1 MPKYKL
7 ASGSIFDEQE
17 MLDFAAS
24 KNLTLEEL
32 LSRNPEIEIVEDS
45 FQIDP
50 VAETAAVGSI
60 SKPQAVDGAFAS
72 ENTSLDLPPVET
84 FNIDGRKV
92 TQQEFEDYSK
102 QQEGDW
108 DFWEQ
113 TLTEMESGAVGS
125 LGKLARIPTFFNEIL
140 YTADRAL
147 FMSDEEKA
155 RLDALS
161 PDVKQA
167 LINAKYGSSVLGG
180 INPEMALKGL
190 EQYKESVQ
198 KVKELEKDL
207 VKFDQS
213 IGEDFAGGNFSRGL
227 ARATS
232 GAIASIPSIVQSMIP
247 GIGIAS
253 IVAGEAA
260 GASGEAQEDGENLDA
275 ATLAYATSV
284 GAAEGLLEVV
294 TKKIGGKMFKNLLD
308 KPKAVINKTV
318 KEAFLDV
325 SKDFGAEGLS
335 EAGTLL
341 GTKAAEAIFLG
352 REDVFD
358 DSFTEFVDTFIVGG
372 FAGGG
377 MGSAGTGAQI
387 TRQAVQGKQIKKQ
400 LAQTPYENLSDAYKL
415 PDVPPGLIALSENQA
430 TEKFLETDLK
440 QKVNSGEMTTD
451 EADAIRT
458 NFRNTQGTINRLKAI
473 GFAESDYSKA
483 IELAKE
489 KKELQDKIK
498 EVGDPVLTEKEKAR
512 IEEIDN
518 ELRQVL
524 SGKKLEANLA
534 GTTATAE
541 KLGFTESLQILSDEE
556 FLEERAKRL
565 SKDKDID
572 IQEARKQI
580 QEEAKEAVE
589 KGEGTA
595 TGFFTSDGEILIN
608 KDAALEVG
616 DIGVGSHELLHPILN
631 AIVGDAT
638 QQGKLVADFE
648 ALLAKNNPE
657 MKAKMDELLKAYEVD
672 GVLDPNIK
680 ATEYLTVFSSA
691 IQNGDIKYNESV
703 FAKIGDYILNILKS
717 LGFENANFN
726 SAKGVYNFLKE
737 YNNTI
742 SSAEGLSDRAIKLIK
757 DAETARGVKVSE
769 AAAIKTDQASKKLA
783 PEVSNT
789 IAEQIT
795 EIKNLQKEG
804 EALSKKFNKEF
815 IKSSKQTRIEQQL
828 SETIAPALDALAE
841 STTKRLY
848 DPIAPDAKRSVSR
861 QDYKNA
867 LKANW
872 TSMVINEFDPAKQ
885 DVETFLSTRGNLRAN
900 SLAKELGIEGVTEG
914 GIKADVTEQK
924 ALTTEDQTDAGIDE
938 GIDIARREAK
948 LINPVDLIPDEN
960 LRKKYENAV
969 KEKVKNLDT
978 KGLSFKKLKD
988 LAPEIT
994 AELFDIPVKK
1004 VTDAAANLST
1014 ADLSA
1019 VQNFINKNAD
1029 TLLKLLPEGG
1039 IDQNQ
1044 AASESLLGTSTGV
1057 PKKLLDAFYDPKPR
1071 GTKGAGLAI
1080 QNKRKGITRKE
1091 FLETFGIV
1099 DGKKLEGLSPR
1110 GPQAQAMKGLV
1121 SLFGRM
1127 MTNTVVRQELSQQPG
1142 TEAAVQDIAAGK
1154 SDQQFSRRNKKIL
1167 EDFGIDGLYYKLD
1180 SIENLDRYVKDFE
1193 TNLLPVFGPNFF
1205 KPSQVIP
1212 LGSIPK
1218 NLGNLKERNKIQ
1230 KDYEKKIREAI
1241 QNYNGPAINWKI
1253 EGNKNSPFER
1263 LSFYRP
1269 SDAYGI
1275 NPKQIAENFKSG
1287 RIAKYNEKYN
1297 SIFTEMWVKTAEAV
1311 RENPAIAPALMI
1323 YYQAAAN
1330 NNAHPHRLGAEM
1342 IGYSSNPKGIKD
1354 ISAKGNKF
1362 HRNYIYEHAVQSV
1375 VAYETLMRA
1384 AMDKNVNFESVLF
1397 DVKQNYKLIALDAD
1411 LNKKLDE
1418 AGFASKMPANW
1429 KSWLDRY
1436 FNNAVASI
1444 NGGINPETI
1453 LDAEGKTF
1461 AEKYNVN
1468 NKGPLSKDQFSKKQ
1482 EKLSKEF
1489 NNILEKKTGIPSDKE
1504 IDAAKA
1510 EVVGANK
1517 GKFKWFIPPTAED
1530 FVGLLYQFLG
1540 KGKVGDKQMAWFKVN
1555 LLNPYAKAMSAISR
1569 DRTSLARNYRAL
1581 KKELKIVPK
1590 NLKKEIPGEGFTV
1603 EQGIRVYIWTKQGY
1617 DIPGINKKDAKA
1629 LRDYVNANPELKEFA
1644 DKLIVLNKNEYAKPK
1659 DGWTAG
1665 TLTTD
1670 MLTSLN
1676 EGGREKHLAEWQA
1689 NVDTIFSEQNLN
1701 KIEAAYGKTFRN
1713 ALENSLARMKT
1724 GRNRTY
1730 GTDNLTGRFTDW
1742 LTNSVG
1748 AIMFF
1753 NTRSAILQTISA
1765 SNFINFSDNNPLKA
1779 AKTFANQK
1787 QYWNDFIKLWNS
1799 DFLVDRRDGLRLNVN
1814 ESDIADMA
1822 KKGGVRGVISELLKL
1837 GFTPTQ
1843 LADSFAIAAGGS
1855 TFYRNRVKTYLKQGL
1870 DQKAAEE
1877 KAFQDFRETAEESQ
1891 QSSRPDKISQEQAG
1905 PLGRIILAFANTPAQ
1920 YARLMKKAFL
1930 DLKNGRGDAKTN
1942 ISKII
1947 YYGAVQNLVFTAMQQ
1962 ALFGMMFGD
1971 EEEEDAEILNIMSD
1985 EEFKKY
1991 LKTVPGDKYREVK
2004 KQREIDVAKKKA
2016 LEKELSKKQNKAI
2029 NVANGM
2035 ADSILRGMGIYGA
2048 IISVLKNTTK
2058 KIIERSEYKN
2068 PNYSTEAIFELL
2080 KISPPVSSKANKIRN
2095 ALRSYEWD
2103 KDKMYEKG
2111 LALDNP
2117 AYLAAGNIIS
2127 ATTNIPLD
2135 RVVKKVT
2142 NVKNSL
2148 NEELESWQRIALLGG
2163 WADWEVGAK
2172 TEKTKAEIKAEEK
2185 QKELELFKKMS
2196 PEEKS
2201 EYLLEKKRK
2210 ARLER
2215 EKNKNK

>member
-7 ASGSIFDEQE
+7 VSGNIVDEQQ
-17 MLDFAAS
+17 LVDFAAS

-32 LSRNPEIEIVEDS
+32 LSKNPGIEIVQDES

-50 VAETAAVGSI
+50 IAEVAAVGSTT
-60 SKPQAVDGAFAS
+60 KPQAAVMDSVS
-72 ENTSLDLPPVET
+72 ENISSESPKADKGFFENTWDSLVASTYDWIGSKVDQFSIVRENKAMLAANISDLIFGTNAADQLNNMSYEER
-84 FNIDGRKV
+84 NKV
-92 TQQEFEDYSK
+92 IN
-102 QQEGDW
+102 
-108 DFWEQ
+108 
-113 TLTEMESGAVGS
+113 AVS
-125 LGKLARIPTFFNEIL
+125 DIS
-140 YTADRAL
+140 DRAGIL
-147 FMSDEEKA
+147 SIGGSGTEKVYENFKEKA
-155 RLDALS
+155 TNLRKTL
-161 PDVKQA
+161 
-167 LINAKYGSSVLGG
+167 NTY
-180 INPEMALKGL
+180 
-190 EQYKESVQ
+190 
-198 KVKELEKDL
+198 
-207 VKFDQS
+207 DQS
-213 IGEDFAGGNFSRGL
+213 ITEDFLSGNFARGT
-227 ARATS
+227 ARATTE
-232 GAIASIPSIVQSMIP
+232 AISSIPSIAESMAP
-247 GIGIAS
+247 LGILSIALGAAS
-253 IVAGEAA
+253 EA
-260 GASGEAQEDGENLDA
+260 SKEAQKEGEDLDLT
-275 ATLAYATSV
+275 TLAYSTTV
-284 GAAEGLLEVV
+284 GASEGLLELV
-294 TKKIGGKMFKNLLD
+294 TRRIGGKMFKDLLD

-318 KEAFLDV
+318 KETFLDMA
-325 SKDFGAEGLS
+325 KDFGAEGLS
-335 EAGTLL
+335 ESGTLL
-341 GTKAAEAIFLG
+341 VNKAAESIILG
-352 REDVFD
+352 REDVFN

-377 MGSAGTGAQI
+377 MTATGSGSQI
-387 TRQAVQGKQIKKQ
+387 LRQTVQGKQIKKQ

-415 PDVPPGLIALSENQA
+415 PDVPPGLVALTENSA

-451 EADAIRT
+451 EADAIRI

-518 ELRQVL
+518 ELRQIL

-648 ALLAKNNPE
+648 ALLAKNNPK

-691 IQNGDIKYNESV
+691 IQNGDIKYSESV
-703 FAKIGDYILNILKS
+703 FAKIGDYILNILRS

-769 AAAIKTDQASKKLA
+769 AGAVKTDQASKKLA
-783 PEVSNT
+783 PEVST
-789 IAEQIT
+789 QVAEQIT

-804 EALSKKFNKEF
+804 EALAKRFNKEF
-815 IKSSKQTRIEQQL
+815 IKSPKQIRIEQQL
-828 SETIAPALDALAE
+828 SENIAPALDALAE

-861 QDYKNA
+861 QDYKDA

-900 SLAKELGIEGVTEG
+900 SLAKELGIEGITEG

-924 ALTTEDQTDAGIDE
+924 ALTTEDATEVGIDE
-938 GIDIARREAK
+938 GIEITRREAK
-948 LINPVDLIPDEN
+948 LINPVNLIPDEN
-960 LRKKYENAV
+960 LREKYRNTV
-969 KEKVKNLDT
+969 KEKVKNLNT
-978 KGLSFKKLKD
+978 KGLSFKTLKD
-988 LAPEIT
+988 QAPEVT
-994 AELFDIPVKK
+994 AELFGIPVKK

-1014 ADLSA
+1014 GDLSA
-1019 VQNFINKNAD
+1019 IQNFINKNAD

-1110 GPQAQAMKGLV
+1110 GPQAQAMKGMI

-1127 MTNTVVRQELSQQPG
+1127 MTNTVVRQELSQQSG
-1142 TEAAVQDIAAGK
+1142 TEAAIQDIAAGK

-1167 EDFGIDGLYYKLD
+1167 DDFGIGGLYYKLD
-1180 SIENLDRYVKDFE
+1180 SEENLDRYVKDFE

-1205 KPSQVIP
+1205 KPSQVVP
-1212 LGSIPK
+1212 LGSIPY
-1218 NLGNLKERNKIQ
+1218 NLGNLKERKKIQ
-1230 KDYEKKIREAI
+1230 ENYEKKIREAI
-1241 QNYNGPAINWKI
+1241 QNYTGAAVNWKI
-1253 EGNKNSPFER
+1253 EGNTNSPFER
-1263 LSFYRP
+1263 LSFYKP
-1269 SDAYGI
+1269 SKAYGI
-1275 NPKQIAENFKSG
+1275 TPKQIAKNFKNG

-1330 NNAHPHRLGAEM
+1330 NAAHPHRLGAEM
-1342 IGYSSNPKGIKD
+1342 IGYSSDPKGIKD

-1362 HRNYIYEHAVQSV
+1362 DRNYIYEHAVQSV

-1397 DVKQNYKLIALDAD
+1397 DVKQNYKLIALDAA

-1436 FNNAVASI
+1436 FNEKVADI
-1444 NGGINPETI
+1444 DGGINPETI
-1453 LDAEGKTF
+1453 LDADGITF
-1461 AEKYNVN
+1461 AEKYNVT

-1482 EKLSKEF
+1482 KKLSKEF
-1489 NNILEKKTGIPSDKE
+1489 NNILENKTGIPSNKE

-1517 GKFKWFIPPTAED
+1517 GRFNWFIPPTAED

-1540 KGKVGDKQMAWFKVN
+1540 KGAVGDKQMAWFKVN

-1590 NLKKEIPGEGFTV
+1590 NLKKEIPGEGYTV
-1603 EQGIRVYIWTKQGY
+1603 EQGVRVYIWTKQGY

-1689 NVDTIFSEQNLN
+1689 NVDVIFSEQNLN

-1713 ALENSLARMKT
+1713 ALENSLTRMKT

-1765 SNFINFSDNNPLKA
+1765 SNFINFSDNNPIKA
-1779 AKTFANQK
+1779 AGAFANQK
-1787 QYWNDFIKLWNS
+1787 QYWSDFIKLWNS

-1870 DQKAAEE
+1870 DQNAAEK

-1942 ISKII
+1942 ISKLI

-1962 ALFGMMFGD
+1962 ALFGIMFGD
-1971 EEEEDAEILNIMSD
+1971 EEEDEENQKILNIMSD
-1985 EEFKKY
+1985 EEFEKY
-1991 LKTVPGDKYREVK
+1991 KKTVSPENIRAVI
-2004 KQREIDVAKKKA
+2004 KQRKIDVDKKKA
-2016 LEKELSKKQNKAI
+2016 LEKKLAKEQNKAT

-2080 KISPPVSSKANKIRN
+2080 KISPPISSKATKIRN

-2111 LALDNP
+2111 LALENP

-2127 ATTNIPLD
+2127 AATNIPLD

-2142 NVKNSL
+2142 NIKNSL
-2148 NEELESWQRIALLGG
+2148 NEELETWQRIALLGG
-2163 WADWEVGAK
+2163 WADWEIGAK
-2172 TEKTKAEIKAEEK
+2172 TEKTAAEIKLEEE
-2185 QKELELFKKMS
+2185 QKELELLKNMTS
-2196 PEEKS
+2196 QEKAN
-2201 EYLLEKKRK
+2201 YLLEKKRK